1 MLEISENQRIKLDIF
16 ANFLKKK
23 HFLHFKTITFFYSVL
38 QILKEF
44 DTFQSNS
51 VYFFQVALCNQLTV
65 VLYHWKRYRKGTYK
79 PYSTR
84 LWTIG
89 FSTVTYINLWWSVKD
104 LHESALRIYGARSA
118 VDILK
123 SDKNSALFDFIFPVL
138 SNFK

>member
-65 VLYHWKRYRKGTYK
+65 VLYH
-79 PYSTR
+79 
-84 LWTIG
+84 
-89 FSTVTYINLWWSVKD
+89 
-104 LHESALRIYGARSA
+104 
-118 VDILK
+118 
-123 SDKNSALFDFIFPVL
+123 
-138 SNFK
+138 